1 MIKIDSFI
9 RNSGGLFF
17 TVVFRKKDGTIRRL
31 NGRTGVWKHTKSG
44 SIKNENRSYFVVYD
58 VKAAAYRSIRKDAI
72 VAITCEGVTVLNN
85 VLPDTV
91 A

>member
-17 TVVFRKKDGTIRRL
+17 TVVFRKKDGSIRRL
-31 NGRTGVWKHTKSG
+31 NGRTGVWKHAKSKKAKG
-44 SIKNENRSYFVVYD
+44 ETRDYFVVYD
-58 VKAAAYRSIRKDAI
+58 VKASGYRSVPKAQII
-72 VAITCEGVTVLNN
+72 GITCEGVTVLNN
-85 VLPDTV
+85 VLSDAV

>member
-31 NGRTGVWKHTKSG
+31 NGRTGVWRYAKSKSVAAEG
-44 SIKNENRSYFVVYD
+44 KTHFVVYD
-58 VKAAAYRSIRKDAI
+58 VKNGGYRSVPKDAI
-72 VAITCEGVTVLNN
+72 IGITCEGVTVLNN
-85 VLPDTV
+85 VLPDAV

>member
-1 MIKIDSFI
+1 MIRIDSFI

-31 NGRTGVWKHTKSG
+31 NGRTGVWRYAKSKSVAAEG
-44 SIKNENRSYFVVYD
+44 KTHFVVYD
-58 VKAAAYRSIRKDAI
+58 VKNGGYRSVPKDAI
-72 VAITCEGVTVLNN
+72 IGITCEGVTVLNN
-85 VLPDTV
+85 ALPDAV